1 MNGAS
6 LPKRFTAAS
15 LINAAGPLF
24 GLILVLGLFSLSS
37 EVRPYLFT
45 GANFKIV
52 LIQTV
57 IVAVGALGMT
67 MIIVSGGIDLSVGS
81 TVALTSVL
89 GATLLVKGFSPL
101 AAFGLTILA
110 GGIIG
115 LLNGSMVAFFRMMP
129 FIVTLGHAYND
140 SMIYDG
146 ARGGQMDFGQPNG
159 ESSGKRDQ
167 QHHESDIARQF
178 FAVAGRSLDR
188 RRIGDCHVDR
198 DAANGIWP
206 IRVRDRIQ

>member
-6 LPKRFTAAS
+6 LPKRFTAAG

-24 GLILVLGLFSLSS
+24 GLILVLALFSLSS

-67 MIIVSGGIDLSVGS
+67 LIIVSGGIDLSVGS

-89 GATLLVKGFSPL
+89 GATLLVKGYSPAL
-101 AAFGLTILA
+101 AFVLTVLA
-110 GGIIG
+110 GGMIG
-115 LLNGSMVAFFRMMP
+115 LLNGSMVALFRMMP
-129 FIVTLGHAYND
+129 FIVTLG
-140 SMIYDG
+140 MMG
-146 ARGGQMDFGQPNG
+146 MARGTAKWV
-159 ESSGKRDQ
+159 SGSQTVNPPENAINSIMK
-167 QHHESDIARQF
+167 
-178 FAVAGRSLDR
+178 V
-188 RRIGDCHVDR
+188 
-198 DAANGIWP
+198 
-206 IRVRDRIQ
+206 

>member
-6 LPKRFTAAS
+6 LPKRFTAAG

-67 MIIVSGGIDLSVGS
+67 MIILSGGIDLSGGS
-81 TVALTSVL
+81 AGGRTSVF
-89 GATLLVKGFSPL
+89 GATLLGESFLPPG
-101 AAFGLTILA
+101 AFGLPILS
-110 GGIIG
+110 GGVIRG
-115 LLNGSMVAFFRMMP
+115 L
-129 FIVTLGHAYND
+129 
-140 SMIYDG
+140 
-146 ARGGQMDFGQPNG
+146 
-159 ESSGKRDQ
+159 
-167 QHHESDIARQF
+167 
-178 FAVAGRSLDR
+178 
-188 RRIGDCHVDR
+188 
-198 DAANGIWP
+198 
-206 IRVRDRIQ
+206 